1 MRVDELLRKLLPLL
15 VAGAAACV
23 IGTVA
28 ACLVG
33 SQAHGIEWMLRRL
46 DLRREQDFAAW
57 FESFLFLSAA
67 LSFAARPLS
76 GGMGRPRLSRVRW
89 LLIAA
94 ITFFSADE
102 MLQIHERIGTAFER
116 HGGWMDDIPLE
127 GTGISWVVL
136 YAIPLLVGAAYLAI
150 RIGSIRDA
158 FQGRATTAFVAL
170 VLGAAAVLLLET
182 VEGWFMMTGRDKG
195 LLQALEEG
203 TEVTALLVA
212 IRANIGA
219 SREDP

>member
-1 MRVDELLRKLLPLL
+1 MRVDELLRKLLPFL

-33 SQAHGIEWMLRRL
+33 SQAHWIEWILRRL

-57 FESFLFLSAA
+57 FESLLFLSAA
-67 LSFAARPLS
+67 LSFAAWPRS
-76 GGMGRPRLSRVRW
+76 GEVGGILFRRVRW

-94 ITFFSADE
+94 LTFFSADE
-102 MLQIHERIGTAFER
+102 MLQIHERIGMAFAR
-116 HGGWMDDIPLE
+116 HGGWMNDTPVE

-150 RIGSIRDA
+150 RIGSIREA
-158 FQGRATTAFVAL
+158 FRGRAATALTAL
-170 VLGAAAVLLLET
+170 AVGASAVLLLET

-212 IRANIGA
+212 IRANIGV
-219 SREDP
+219 SRVYP

>member
-28 ACLVG
+28 ASVLT
-33 SQAHGIEWMLRRL
+33 SPAHWIDWMLRRL
-46 DLRREQDFAAW
+46 DLRREQDFAVW
-57 FESFLFLSAA
+57 YESFLFLSAA
-67 LSFAARPLS
+67 LSFAAWPRS
-76 GGMGRPRLSRVRW
+76 GEVLGSLFRGVRW

-94 ITFFSADE
+94 LTFFSADE
-102 MLQIHERIGTAFER
+102 MLQIHERIGMAFER
-116 HGGWMDDIPLE
+116 HGGWMNGTPLE
-127 GTGISWVVL
+127 GTGISWVAL
-136 YAIPLLVGAAYLAI
+136 YAIPLLGCAAFLAI
-150 RIGSIRDA
+150 RIRSIREA
-158 FQGRATTAFVAL
+158 FRGRAATALTAL
-170 VLGAAAVLLLET
+170 AVGASAVLLLEV

-212 IRANIGA
+212 IRANIGV
-219 SREDP
+219 SREYP